1 MGNAFTS
8 GLLVTK
14 KTTISKIR
22 KFPIGGSAT
31 VASGE
36 HVTSET
42 VVGSAEQKGDLII
55 VWADEIL
62 ELDPDKINEGLLVK
76 VGSNVKKGQ
85 IIGEIKHLFGLIHNV
100 CYSPINGVV
109 EIISE
114 TTGHV
119 SIREAARSV
128 ETFAYIDGNVVEI
141 SEQDVTIQSSAG
153 VVQGIFGLGGE
164 TCAPIAVVSK
174 NNDIQAD
181 DITAAHKNCLI
192 IGARSITLE
201 AIIHAREIG
210 VAGIVVGSIKHSV
223 LDFILGEPIGVAITG
238 QEEIGFTLII
248 TEGFGKIAMAAD
260 TLDVLTSFEGCRASF
275 NGTTQIRAGVVRP
288 EIIVSLNIDETT
300 TTSSLAVAKELLIG
314 TSIRI
319 IRSPFFGVIAKV
331 TALPEQPVIIDT
343 EAKVRV
349 LEAKDDDGNLMIV
362 PRANVEI
369 IA

>member
-22 KFPIGGSAT
+22 KFPIGGTAA
-31 VASGE
+31 VAPGE
-36 HVTSET
+36 HVNSET
-42 VVGSAEQKGDLII
+42 VVGRTEQKGDLII
-55 VWADEIL
+55 VRANEIL
-62 ELDPDKINEGLLVK
+62 ELDANRLSEGVLVK
-76 VGSNVKKGQ
+76 VGSHVKQGQ
-85 IIGEIKHLFGLIHNV
+85 IIGEIKHLFGLIHNI
-100 CYSPINGVV
+100 CYSPVEGVV

-114 TTGHV
+114 TTGHI
-119 SIREAARSV
+119 SIREKSRLI
-128 ETFAYIDGNVVEI
+128 ETFAYIDGNVIEI

-164 TCAPIAVVSK
+164 KSAPIVFVSK

-181 DITAAHKNCLI
+181 DITQSHKNCLI
-192 IGARSITLE
+192 IGAYSITLD
-201 AIIHAREIG
+201 AIVRAREIG
-210 VAGIVVGSIKHSV
+210 VAGIVVGSVKHSV
-223 LDFILGEPIGVAITG
+223 LDFIFGEPIGVAITG
-238 QEEIGFTLII
+238 QEDIGFTFII
-248 TEGFGKIAMAAD
+248 TEGFGKIAMASG
-260 TLDVLTSFEGCRASF
+260 TLDVLASFEGYRASF

-288 EIIVSLNIDETT
+288 EIIVSLNTDIESTI
-300 TTSSLAVAKELLIG
+300 SSLAVAKELLIG

-331 TALPEQPVIIDT
+331 TALPEQPVTIET

-349 LEAKDDDGNLMIV
+349 LEAEDDKGNCMII